1 MREDNA
7 VTSRPKPRP
16 GRAASMKL
24 MPPSWSVFLFDH
36 PLLTFVLMGAFFLLF
51 GVLSVNLF
59 FLFKANLGLFVDHG
73 LMVVDDGALDQLLEL
88 LGQALLCIM
97 FLVLFAVSERI
108 LVKRLTAKRL
118 EELSRMPQVK

>member
-1 MREDNA
+1 MREDN
-7 VTSRPKPRP
+7 VISSQPTPRP

-24 MPPSWSVFLFDH
+24 MPPSWSAFLFDH

-59 FLFKANLGLFVDHG
+59 FLFRANLGLFVDYG
-73 LMVVDDGALDQLLEL
+73 LMVIDDGALDQLLEL
-88 LGQALLCIM
+88 LGQAYLCIM
-97 FLVLFAVSERI
+97 FLVLFAISERI

-118 EELSRMPQVK
+118 EELSRMPQAE